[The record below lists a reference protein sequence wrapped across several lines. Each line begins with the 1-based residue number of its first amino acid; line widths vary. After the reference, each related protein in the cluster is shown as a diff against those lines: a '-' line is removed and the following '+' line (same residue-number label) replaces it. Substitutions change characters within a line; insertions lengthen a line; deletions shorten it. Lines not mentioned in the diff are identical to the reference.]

1 MIVYN
6 LSRLNCIR
14 SHTTRQRKVTMIY
27 LQPSSGTSHD
37 GFLPRGDKTLWR
49 LVPSL
54 KTLRRPPAPNTKALR
69 RKVTNPQNPAVTTV
83 KTERAYDPSKPG
95 GDGSPVLKPG
105 VMGHQRSKPGCQKLS
120 FSPNQ
125 VTYLESHT
133 QTFLQVQKCACCR
146 NRNRTESP
154 DSYDNIRARSSK
166 PLADLLSCARQS
178 QEKLLS

>member
-1 MIVYN
+1 M
-6 LSRLNCIR
+6 LPSFTGHDRLQPRLNCIR

-27 LQPSSGTSHD
+27 LQPSSGASHD
-37 GFLPRGDKTLWR
+37 SFLPRGDKTLWR
-49 LVPSL
+49 PVPSLKTLRRPVPSL

-83 KTERAYDPSKPG
+83 KTERAPYLAVMGYDPSKPG

-125 VTYLESHT
+125 VTIPRITYADILT
-133 QTFLQVQKCACCR
+133 G
-146 NRNRTESP
+146 
-154 DSYDNIRARSSK
+154 SK
-166 PLADLLSCARQS
+166 MRLL
-178 QEKLLS
+178 

>member
-27 LQPSSGTSHD
+27 LQPSSGASHD
-37 GFLPRGDKTLWR
+37 GFLSRGDKTLWR

-54 KTLRRPPAPNTKALR
+54 KTLRRPVPSLKTLRRPPAPDTKALR

-83 KTERAYDPSKPG
+83 KIERAPYLAVMGYDPSKPG

-105 VMGHQRSKPGCQKLS
+105 VMGHQRSKSGCQKLS

-133 QTFLQVQKCACCR
+133 QTFSQVQKCACCR

-154 DSYDNIRARSSK
+154 DI
-166 PLADLLSCARQS
+166 
-178 QEKLLS
+178 